1 VTTSLGRA
9 GVLMLAGVL
18 LLAIAAGL
26 VLWDLTG
33 EDRSGDRSDDPVT
46 ITGDPESP

>member
-1 VTTSLGRA
+1 MIARLGRA
-9 GVLMLAGVL
+9 GVLMVVGVL

-33 EDRSGDRSDDPVT
+33 DDRSDDPVT